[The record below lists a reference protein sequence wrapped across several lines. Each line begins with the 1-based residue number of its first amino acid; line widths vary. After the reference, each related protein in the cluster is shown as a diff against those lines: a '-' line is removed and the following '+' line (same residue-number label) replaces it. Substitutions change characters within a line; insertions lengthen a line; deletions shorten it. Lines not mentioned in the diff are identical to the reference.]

1 MVHKRD
7 YNVDVNA
14 CRESFIARL
23 EKRLSDGER
32 RRQNALEAALSATA
46 AILPRY
52 SAVRRA
58 YLFGSVLRSGAFRL
72 DSDIDIAVE
81 GVKAADYFALWG
93 DLEEAMPE
101 WTLDVRDLI
110 PGSEFGQRVRAKG
123 LLIHERENTGTE
135 S

>member
-23 EKRLSDGER
+23 EKRFSDGER
-32 RRQNALEAALSATA
+32 RRQDALETALNATA

-52 SAVRRA
+52 STVRRA

-81 GVKAADYFALWG
+81 GIKAPDYFALWH

-101 WTLDVRDLI
+101 WTVDLRDLV
-110 PGSEFGQRVRAKG
+110 PGSEFSLRVRAKG
-123 LLIHERENTGTE
+123 HLIYEREDTGTE